1 MCYMAKKKVKT
12 KAEKERLQTIAE
24 MPCYACFQDG
34 VEMQSEVHH
43 IRKHTGMGLRP
54 SHFDTIPL
62 CSGHHRTNKISVH
75 LGKIEF
81 EKKYGTQ
88 QEILKKVNR
97 EIEKCKRQTVD
108 IF

>member
-1 MCYMAKKKVKT
+1 MCNMAKKKVKT

-34 VEMQSEVHH
+34 LEVASEVHH
-43 IRKHTGMGLRP
+43 IPG
-54 SHFDTIPL
+54 
-62 CSGHHRTNKISVH
+62 KISVH
-75 LGKIEF
+75 LGKKEF

-88 QEILKKVNR
+88 EEILKKVNR
-97 EIEKCKRQTVD
+97 EIERCKEENQV

>member
-1 MCYMAKKKVKT
+1 MCDMAKKKVKT

-97 EIEKCKRQTVD
+97 EIERCRDDQD
-108 IF
+108 SL

>member
-1 MCYMAKKKVKT
+1 MKKRPNKI
-12 KAEKERLQTIAE
+12 ERERLKTIGE

-34 VEMQSEVHH
+34 KEVQAEIHH

-75 LGKIEF
+75 LGKKEF
-81 EKKYGTQ
+81 VKRYGTE
-88 QEILKKVNR
+88 QEILEKVNR
-97 EIEKCKRQTVD
+97 EIERCRENQD
-108 IF
+108 IL

>member
-1 MCYMAKKKVKT
+1 MCNMAKKKVKT
-12 KAEKERLQTIAE
+12 KADKERLQTIAE

-97 EIEKCKRQTVD
+97 EIERCRENQD
-108 IF
+108 IL

>member
-1 MCYMAKKKVKT
+1 MAKKRPNKV
-12 KAEKERLQTIAE
+12 ERERLKTIGE

-34 VEMQSEVHH
+34 KGEVPSEVHH

-62 CSGHHRTNKISVH
+62 CSGCHRTNKISVH
-75 LGKIEF
+75 LGKKEF
-81 EKKYGTQ
+81 VKRYGTE
-88 QEILKKVNR
+88 QEILEKVNR
-97 EIEKCKRQTVD
+97 EIERCRENQD

>member
-1 MCYMAKKKVKT
+1 MAKKKVAT
-12 KAEKERLQTIAE
+12 KAEKERLAQIGS

-34 VEMQSEVHH
+34 REVDAEVHH

-54 SHFDTIPL
+54 PHSDTIPL
-62 CSGHHRTNKISVH
+62 CYSHHRTGKISVH
-75 LGKIEF
+75 LGKKEF

-88 QEILKKVNR
+88 QEILKIINR
-97 EIEKCKRQTVD
+97 EIEKCKRQTQD